1 MSYQAVAAHRS
12 MALDRVRNQAYACAL
27 RQVIND
33 DSVVLDLGAGTGVLG
48 LMAARMG
55 AKHVYLVEPEDII
68 AVAEK
73 NVTTNGLQDRVTCIQ
88 GRIEDV
94 QLPERV
100 DVIISVLT
108 GNFLLTE
115 DLLGTLFHARDTMLK
130 PGGYLVPSA
139 ASMKAVPVSVP
150 ELHAEEIGAWSAA
163 QHEVDLGSARTYAAN
178 TIFYG
183 PSHLREATYLA
194 EPSTLH
200 TVDFHESDYST
211 VDADVHYE
219 VTETGAC
226 HGWVGWL
233 TIKLGDSWLSTSP
246 RDKQLHWSPVFLP
259 VDPPIE
265 LEKGQRVSFT
275 LHRAPFGEWTW
286 QVTTDTT
293 SQKRSTFLSLPL
305 KAATFKKAAPDYTPV
320 LGPEGRAL
328 AYAVSR
334 CDGSTT
340 VTDIAAS
347 VRQQWPTRYRTDT
360 EAMSFVQQVVKRF
373 A

>member
-1 MSYQAVAAHRS
+1 MGYRAVADHRS
-12 MALDRVRNQAYACAL
+12 MALDRVRNEAYACGL
-27 RQVIND
+27 RRVIKH

-48 LMAARMG
+48 LMAARLG
-55 AKHVYLVEPEDII
+55 AKHVYLVEPEDVIT
-68 AVAEK
+68 VAEK
-73 NVTTNGLQDRVTCIQ
+73 NVRANGLQDKVTCIQ

-94 QLPERV
+94 QLPEQV

-115 DLLGTLFHARDTMLK
+115 DLLGTLFQTRDTLLK
-130 PGGYLVPSA
+130 PGGHLMPGA
-139 ASMKAVPVSVP
+139 ASMEAVPVSVP
-150 ELHAEEIGAWSAA
+150 ELHAEEIGAWSAT

-194 EPSTLH
+194 EPKTLH
-200 TVDFHESDYST
+200 TLDFRESDYST
-211 VDADVHYE
+211 VDARVEFE

-226 HGWVGWL
+226 HGFIGWL
-233 TIKLGDSWLSTSP
+233 NIQLGDSWLSTSP
-246 RDKQLHWSPVFLP
+246 RDKPLHWSPVFLP
-259 VDPPIE
+259 LDPPLE
-265 LEKGQRVSFT
+265 LEKGQRVSFA

-286 QVTTDTT
+286 GVSTEST
-293 SQKRSTFLSLPL
+293 SQKRSTFLSKPL

-347 VRQQWPTRYRTDT
+347 VRQQWPKRYRTDT
-360 EAMSFVQQVVKRF
+360 EAMNFVRQVVKRF